1 MKTKWFY
8 LGLLVFAIGMSSC
21 SHCDCDHSEGMRK
34 IILDLQVDANEW
46 QYSNAADNNYYYA
59 TFTIPDLNAEK
70 YNNGQISVY
79 REYDSGTVNA
89 TQTLLPAV
97 RHKEY
102 VSDEATNTLSFYTET
117 IDYEYG
123 IGTLTI
129 FYTLS
134 DFEYEEDAKY
144 APGAMHFRLMMVW

>member
-1 MKTKWFY
+1 MKTKLFY
-8 LGLLVFAIGMSSC
+8 LALCIFAIGLSSC
-21 SHCDCDHSEGMRK
+21 SHCDCDSYKEMSK
-34 IILDLQVDANEW
+34 IVLDLQVDANEW

-102 VSDEATNTLSFYTET
+102 VSDEATNTWSFYTET

-123 IGTLTI
+123 IGWMTI
-129 FYTLS
+129 IYTAS
-134 DFEYEEDAKY
+134 DFAYELDPKI
-144 APGAMHFRLMMVW
+144 APGTMHFRLMMVW